1 VSAWEGELDRDRLR
15 ANLNKQVDPTDIETA
30 VTTG

>member
-1 VSAWEGELDRDRLR
+1 LLVEGELDRDK
-15 ANLNKQVDPTDIETA
+15 LNAGLGRQIVPSSIETA